1 MPNVYTKEE
10 LFERIT
16 GLNAEVHTAAMLER
30 IHTKGASMTEATV
43 PNMDECPDEK
53 KPLEYPFEAAWDK
66 SQADKEAAAIL
77 SVPKVIDGVLAS
89 IVESVKN

>member
-1 MPNVYTKEE
+1 MLTKEE

-30 IHTKGASMTEATV
+30 IHTKGASINEATV
-43 PNMDECPDEK
+43 PNMDECPDEL

-66 SQADKEAAAIL
+66 SLADKASAAVL
-77 SVPKVIDGVLAS
+77 SVPSAIDDILAP